1 VIESSIPIII
11 LDNKIN
17 FKNMKKYATNIQVA
31 GQREGIKEEFC
42 FGYEKI
48 EFEEIKKS
56 SKNGIAQKRWEISK
70 IKN

>member
-1 VIESSIPIII
+1 
-11 LDNKIN
+11 
-17 FKNMKKYATNIQVA
+17 MKKYAANIQVA

-42 FGYEKI
+42 FGYETI

-56 SKNGIAQKRWEISK
+56 SKNGKIAEKRWEISK

>member
-1 VIESSIPIII
+1 
-11 LDNKIN
+11 
-17 FKNMKKYATNIQVA
+17 MKKYATNIQVA